1 MICPKPPARSGRF
14 NAFLAT
20 FMHLMVLREADADYP
35 EFIDGEA
42 AENNAPES
50 GNESENESESNVNP
64 PLQPN
69 RDQRRATTRNMFDTA
84 FQNGAIIDGTTVF
97 TFTPQPQASAQST
110 TTTYTAT
117 FPGPD
122 GRPKNVFIALCR
134 AVAGGG
140 KATPHTA
147 SHKLI
152 LSHLCSYRHTR
163 PCSLCAGFGP
173 AWRTMW
179 RHGVTPT
186 WKSVA
191 EWQGTP
197 VSNRDV
203 DPDNRFVASDFCL
216 ALENLTKAALLNAH
230 KHSTDML
237 SWFRRSEPAVTS
249 APIPILA
256 YDCLLFALATFLHRA
271 CSSA

>member
-1 MICPKPPARSGRF
+1 MICPKPPARFGRF

-97 TFTPQPQASAQST
+97 TFTQQPQTSTQST
-110 TTTYTAT
+110 TTTYNAT

-122 GRPKNVFIALCR
+122 GRPKNVFIALFR
-134 AVAGGG
+134 AVSGGG
-140 KATPHTA
+140 NPLPTRLHTNSYIPAVHIPHIRSRVRPAQVSGQPGRRCGATALPQRGSPPPSGKARPSPTMTLIPTTA
-147 SHKLI
+147 S
-152 LSHLCSYRHTR
+152 
-163 PCSLCAGFGP
+163 
-173 AWRTMW
+173 
-179 RHGVTPT
+179 
-186 WKSVA
+186 
-191 EWQGTP
+191 
-197 VSNRDV
+197 
-203 DPDNRFVASDFCL
+203 
-216 ALENLTKAALLNAH
+216 
-230 KHSTDML
+230 
-237 SWFRRSEPAVTS
+237 
-249 APIPILA
+249 
-256 YDCLLFALATFLHRA
+256 
-271 CSSA
+271 